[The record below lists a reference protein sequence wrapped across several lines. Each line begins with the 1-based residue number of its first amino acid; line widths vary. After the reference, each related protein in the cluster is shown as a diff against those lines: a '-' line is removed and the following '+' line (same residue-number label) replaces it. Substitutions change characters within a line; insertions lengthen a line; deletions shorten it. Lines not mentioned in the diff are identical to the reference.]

1 MRASVVESLF
11 SKVTE
16 TSVLQLCREMH
27 GMFRKVTPLEISR
40 SPLFIGVAG
49 LQYTVCNATRNELLT
64 KFLKGVLK
72 LIENFQEVVSKRF
85 VIRNIQTYKLQL
97 STLGVFKTPEI
108 TSTVEF
114 LYSETGANAFSTE

>member
-1 MRASVVESLF
+1 
-11 SKVTE
+11 
-16 TSVLQLCREMH
+16 
-27 GMFRKVTPLEISR
+27 MFRKVTLLEISR

-85 VIRNIQTYKLQL
+85 LVRNIQTFKLQL
-97 STLGVFKTPEI
+97 SALSVFKTPEI
-108 TSTVEF
+108 TSAVE
-114 LYSETGANAFSTE
+114 LLSSEAGANGFSTE